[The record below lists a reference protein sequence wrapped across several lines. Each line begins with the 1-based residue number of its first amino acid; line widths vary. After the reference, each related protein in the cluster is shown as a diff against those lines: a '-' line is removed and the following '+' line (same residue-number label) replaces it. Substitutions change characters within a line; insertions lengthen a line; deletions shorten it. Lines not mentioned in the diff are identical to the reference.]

1 MSREQIM
8 ERTILH
14 CDMNNFYAS
23 VECMLDPSL
32 KGKAVAVAG
41 SVESRHGIVLAK
53 NYKAKAVGIATGD
66 AIWQAKQ
73 KFNKLVVVEPHYEQ
87 YIKFSK
93 LAREIYSRYTNQI
106 EPYGMDECFLDITG
120 SQRAF
125 GSGLE
130 IANKIRRTIK
140 FELGL
145 TISVG
150 VSFNKIFAKLGS
162 DLKKPDAVTC
172 IDYNSYKERIWGLP
186 VSDLLGVGRATNKI
200 LTRYGIST
208 IGDLAMAPEDLI
220 KRKLGK
226 NGLALIAFANGRDCS
241 IVHRTDYE
249 VPIKSIGHGITTIA
263 DLENNSDVWAVMI
276 DLVQDIGSKLR
287 KHHKKACGVAIS
299 IRNNELMIQEWQCK
313 LSSPTQSSTNLVKAA
328 FELFQI
334 NYRWEFP
341 IRSVTLRAI
350 NLIEE
355 NQEIQYDL
363 FVDYEALRKR
373 ERLDTTIE
381 EIRQRFGK
389 EAIKNAVLLYPSK
402 LPVTRAEITM
412 PTGIINM
419 R

>member
-1 MSREQIM
+1 
-8 ERTILH
+8 
-14 CDMNNFYAS
+14 MNNFYAS

-73 KFNKLVVVEPHYEQ
+73 KFNKVVIVEPHYEQ

-106 EPYGMDECFLDITG
+106 EPYGMDECFLDVTG
-120 SQRAF
+120 SQKAF
-125 GSGLE
+125 GTGLQ
-130 IANKIRRTIK
+130 IAHKIRRTIK

-172 IDYNSYKERIWGLP
+172 IDKDSFKEKIWGLP
-186 VSDLLGVGRATNKI
+186 ASDLLGVGRAT
-200 LTRYGIST
+200 TRVLNRFGIST
-208 IGDLAMAPEDLI
+208 IGDLAKAPKELI
-220 KRKLGK
+220 QRRLGK
-226 NGLALIAFANGRDCS
+226 NGLALIAFANGADCS
-241 IVHRTDYE
+241 PVHRTDYIF
-249 VPIKSIGHGITTIA
+249 PIKSIGHGITTIQ
-263 DLENNSDVWAVMI
+263 DLETASEVWSVMI
-276 DLVQDIGSKLR
+276 DLVQDIGTRLR
-287 KHHKKACGVAIS
+287 KHKKKACGVAIA
-299 IRNNELMIQEWQCK
+299 IRDNQLFYQEWQSK
-313 LSSPTQSSTNLVKAA
+313 LDAPTQSPSNIVKAA
-328 FELFQI
+328 FILFQQS
-334 NYRWEFP
+334 YTWEFP
-341 IRSVTLRAI
+341 IRSLTLRAI

-355 NQEIQYDL
+355 DQETQYDL
-363 FVDYEALRKR
+363 FTDYEAIRKR
-373 ERLDTTIE
+373 ERLDLTIE

-389 EAIKNAVLLYPSK
+389 EAIKNAILLYPSL
-402 LPVTRAEITM
+402 LPESRAEITM
-412 PTGIINM
+412 PTGVF

>member
-1 MSREQIM
+1 M

-73 KFNKLVVVEPHYEQ
+73 KFNKVVIVEPHYEQ

-120 SQRAF
+120 SQKAF
-125 GSGLE
+125 GTGLQ
-130 IANKIRRTIK
+130 IAHKIRRTIK

-172 IDYNSYKERIWGLP
+172 IDKDSFKEKIWGLP
-186 VSDLLGVGRATNKI
+186 ASDLLGVGRAT
-200 LTRYGIST
+200 TRVLNRFGIST
-208 IGDLAMAPEDLI
+208 IGDLAKAPKELI
-220 KRKLGK
+220 QRRLGK
-226 NGLALIAFANGRDCS
+226 NGLALIAFANGADCS
-241 IVHRTDYE
+241 PVHRTDYIF
-249 VPIKSIGHGITTIA
+249 PIKSIGHGITTIQ
-263 DLENNSDVWAVMI
+263 DLETASEVWSVMI
-276 DLVQDIGSKLR
+276 DLVQDIGTRLR
-287 KHHKKACGVAIS
+287 KHKKKACGVAIA
-299 IRNNELMIQEWQCK
+299 IRDNQLFYQEWQSK
-313 LSSPTQSSTNLVKAA
+313 LDAPTQSPSNIVKAA
-328 FELFQI
+328 FILFHQS
-334 NYRWEFP
+334 YSWEFP
-341 IRSVTLRAI
+341 IRSLTLRAI

-355 NQEIQYDL
+355 NQETQYDL
-363 FVDYEALRKR
+363 FTDYEAIRKR
-373 ERLDTTIE
+373 ERLDLTIE

-389 EAIKNAVLLYPSK
+389 ESIKNAILLYPSL
-402 LPVTRAEITM
+402 LPESRAEITM
-412 PTGIINM
+412 PTGVF

>member
-1 MSREQIM
+1 M

-73 KFNKLVVVEPHYEQ
+73 KFNKVVIVEPHYEQ

-106 EPYGMDECFLDITG
+106 EPYGMDECFLDVTG
-120 SQRAF
+120 SQKAF
-125 GSGLE
+125 GTGLQ
-130 IANKIRRTIK
+130 IAHKIRRTIK

-172 IDYNSYKERIWGLP
+172 IDKDSFKEKIWGLP
-186 VSDLLGVGRATNKI
+186 ASDLLGVGRAT
-200 LTRYGIST
+200 TRVLNRFGIST
-208 IGDLAMAPEDLI
+208 IGDLAKAPKELI
-220 KRKLGK
+220 QRRLGK
-226 NGLALIAFANGRDCS
+226 NGLALIAFANGADCS
-241 IVHRTDYE
+241 PVHRTDYIF
-249 VPIKSIGHGITTIA
+249 PIKSIGHGITTIQ
-263 DLENNSDVWAVMI
+263 DLETASEVWAVMI
-276 DLVQDIGSKLR
+276 DLVQDIGTRLR
-287 KHHKKACGVAIS
+287 KHKKKACGVAIA
-299 IRNNELMIQEWQCK
+299 IRNNQLFYQEWQCK
-313 LSSPTQSSTNLVKAA
+313 LDAPTQSSSNIVKAA
-328 FELFQI
+328 FILFQQS
-334 NYRWEFP
+334 YTWEFP
-341 IRSVTLRAI
+341 IRSLTLRAI

-355 NQEIQYDL
+355 DQETQYDL
-363 FVDYEALRKR
+363 FTDYEAIRKR
-373 ERLDTTIE
+373 ERLDLTIE

-389 EAIKNAVLLYPSK
+389 EAIKNAILLYPSL
-402 LPVTRAEITM
+402 LPKSRAEITM
-412 PTGIINM
+412 PTGVF